1 MKKIRILD
9 WETITSGDIKP
20 DRFYKYGDVKIF
32 DLTDPPKASENIG
45 DAEIVLCNKTPITSE
60 VFENCPNIKYIGLF
74 ATGYNNVDI
83 EAAKAAGVTVTNA
96 PKYSTM
102 SVAQHTFALILKFFS
117 KVDEYNKSV
126 HDGNWEKSRTFSYF
140 NIPVYSLN
148 EKTISIIGYGS
159 IGRAVAKIADAFGM
173 NVVVATRSIPNDC
186 PYPLVSIN
194 EAFSL
199 GDVVTIHCPLTE
211 KTFHMVNRD
220 TLSLMKKDAIL
231 INTAR
236 GDIIKEDDL
245 AYSLESGE
253 IRGAGLDVLSK
264 EPMASDDPLKN
275 APNCVIT
282 PHIGWA
288 PLETRL
294 CLLKIVEDNL
304 KAYLEGNPINKIV

>member
-140 NIPVYSLN
+140 KIPVYSLN